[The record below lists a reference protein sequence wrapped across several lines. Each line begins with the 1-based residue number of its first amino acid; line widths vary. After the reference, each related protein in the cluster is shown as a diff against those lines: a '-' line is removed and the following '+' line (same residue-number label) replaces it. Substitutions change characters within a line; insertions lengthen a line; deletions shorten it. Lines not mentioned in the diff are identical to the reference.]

1 MKKKNLRIAAIA
13 AVVLVLLLA
22 GGVFLLK
29 SSIKPNM
36 FKPQFA
42 GAVQRLT
49 GLTPTFGGDVTV
61 KLFPT
66 SLRFEDVTL
75 DSGAGPEGQPLVYLA
90 QLDVHAELS
99 SLLSGELKVSAVS
112 LDGLQLNILRDAE
125 GNINFP
131 RPPVKE
137 VTADEEKV
145 RVTTDTG
152 ETVTF
157 VYRIAALRIT
167 EAGVL
172 FLDEGT
178 GARYD
183 ITNLTLDAEHIT
195 PDKDFPVAFSCSA
208 TSTRPDLQGDLAM
221 QGSFRANPMQ
231 PFVGVRDYI
240 LKTTLRGKDLPVEE
254 TGATLEGAAGLD
266 GANKLFTLEG
276 LKITVHAI
284 GGELPGERN
293 LIITWPFL
301 RLDQNAGTLEAEP
314 LLIATDELA
323 ATVQLHAENL
333 LQAPLLRCEL
343 DVPAFPLAKALKNEG
358 LDVQLQAPDALGS
371 VSLAALL
378 EASEKAVEITKA
390 TLLLDQ
396 TTADLKARWDFA
408 SRQGTWSL
416 HLDRLDLDRY
426 LPKGGTQS
434 PAQPDKAAAPE
445 MPAARPLLPEPLHD
459 VVITGSLGCDS
470 LRAAKLNLGKVKVD
484 TTLKQGRLTVTT
496 SVAELYKGALQST
509 LTADLTKPAPPLAV
523 KAKADNVQL
532 EPLLKALTGEAKVSG
547 TASLQADLT
556 ARGLEPEAIK
566 RGLGGTLKARARNG
580 AVLGYSLS
588 LEALQSGK
596 ALDTGLTQYQS
607 ATVDATIDKGVA
619 RFQRL
624 DVQAKPNKV
633 SGGGW
638 VNLVQE
644 TLNLQLKAHLLNLAA
659 VPVSVTGSL
668 HNPSVSV
675 DASALVEGTVKSLLQ
690 APGDAAESVGD
701 VLKSPGKAGKDIKDS
716 IGGFLKGLGD

>member
-1 MKKKNLRIAAIA
+1 MKKRTLRIAAIA
-13 AVVLVLLLA
+13 AAVLVLLLA
-22 GGVFLLK
+22 GGIFLLK

-36 FKPQFA
+36 FKPQLA
-42 GAVQRLT
+42 GVVQRLT

-75 DSGAGPEGQPLVYLA
+75 DSGAGPEGKPLAFLA

-99 SLLSGELKVSAVS
+99 SLLSGELKVTAVS
-112 LDGLQLNILRDAE
+112 LEGLQCNILRDAE
-125 GNINFP
+125 GNFNFP

-137 VTADEEKV
+137 ITADAEKI
-145 RVTTDTG
+145 RVITDTG
-152 ETVTF
+152 DTVTF
-157 VYRIAALRIT
+157 AYRIAALRI
-167 EAGVL
+167 ADASLL
-172 FLDEGT
+172 FLDAGT
-178 GARYD
+178 GARYEVA
-183 ITNLTLDAEHIT
+183 NLQLDAEHIT
-195 PDKDFPVAFSCSA
+195 PDKDFPVTFSCSA
-208 TSTRPDLQGDLAM
+208 TSARPDLQGDLAM
-221 QGSFRANPMQ
+221 QGRFSANPMQ
-231 PFVGVRDYI
+231 PFVGVRDYT

-254 TGATLEGAAGLD
+254 TGVTLEGAAGLD

-284 GGELPGERN
+284 GGELPGKRN
-293 LIITWPFL
+293 LVVTLPSL
-301 RLDQNAGTLEAEP
+301 RLDQKTGALEAEP
-314 LLIATDELA
+314 LRIEADELV

-333 LQAPLLRCEL
+333 LQEPLLRCEL
-343 DVPAFPLAKALKNEG
+343 DVPAFPLAKTLKNEG
-358 LDVQLQAPDALGS
+358 LDVQLQDPDALGS

-378 EASEKAVEITKA
+378 EASEKAVEVTKA

-396 TTADLKARWDFA
+396 TTAELKARWEFA
-408 SRQGTWSL
+408 SRQGSWSL

-426 LPKGGTQS
+426 LPKGRTQS
-434 PAQPDKAAAPE
+434 PAQPEKAAASG

-470 LRAAKLNLGKVKVD
+470 LRVAKLALNKVTID

-496 SVAELYKGALQST
+496 NVADLYKGALQTT
-509 LTADLTKPAPPLAV
+509 LTADLTKSVPPLTV
-523 KAKADNVQL
+523 KATADKVQL

-547 TASLQADLT
+547 AAALQADLK
-556 ARGLEPEAIK
+556 ARGLEPEALK
-566 RGLGGTLKARARNG
+566 RGLGGTLKASARNG

-624 DVQAKPNKV
+624 DIQAKPNKV

-659 VPVSVTGSL
+659 VPVTVSGSL

-716 IGGFLKGLGD
+716 IGGFLKGLGN